1 MGLRTAAT
9 PAHAPPGCPH
19 HSRLSLCPFSSS
31 PLLSLWFATHRQ
43 RTQREEEPVSVA
55 APCAEERQAVTQW
68 AEAAA
73 LTGRMQG
80 PGPADPPMEP
90 PDLDRDGCCGRVPSW
105 FFSLLPGHQQCCSLF
120 PDRLNGCSQPPYPL
134 PPPDKGEGYG

>member
-1 MGLRTAAT
+1 MRLRTAAT
-9 PAHAPPGCPH
+9 PAHVPSGCPH
-19 HSRLSLCPFSSS
+19 HSRLSFCPFSSS

-43 RTQREEEPVSVA
+43 RTQRDEEPRLCKRLLARRKGKRSHN
-55 APCAEERQAVTQW
+55 
-68 AEAAA
+68 
-73 LTGRMQG
+73 GRMLWPSHAVCQV

-120 PDRLNGCSQPPYPL
+120 PDRLDWVL
-134 PPPDKGEGYG
+134 PASLPAAPT